1 MYHCHALTHEDEGM
15 MGSFKVLSTVS
26 AVSAATSATAGF
38 SVYPNPAQ
46 DRLNVTFATPGA
58 SAYYV
63 RVTDAVGRTI
73 YMLPRP
79 ALQDGID
86 VSQFGKGVYFV
97 QLTDE
102 KTRVTTT
109 QKFVKE

>member
-15 MGSFKVLSTVS
+15 MGTFKVIGTTT
-26 AVSAATSATAGF
+26 AVTAAAAAAAGF
-38 SVYPNPAQ
+38 TVYPNPARS
-46 DRLNVTFATPGA
+46 RLDIGFATPGA

-79 ALQDGID
+79 QLQDGID
-86 VSQFGKGVYFV
+86 VSRFGKGVYYV

-102 KTRVTTT
+102 KTRITTT